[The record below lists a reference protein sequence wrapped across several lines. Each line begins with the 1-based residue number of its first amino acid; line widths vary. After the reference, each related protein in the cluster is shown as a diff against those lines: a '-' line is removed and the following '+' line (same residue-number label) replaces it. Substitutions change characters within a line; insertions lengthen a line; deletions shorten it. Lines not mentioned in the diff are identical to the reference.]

1 MPPRTRPP
9 ATVSRKLF
17 HKAGLAYF
25 WVFNDRCD
33 PDALQPQLDA
43 FARGGEV
50 SALCLH
56 PRPGLLLPYGSTDW
70 FEFIR
75 EMCKRIAKAGLDVWL
90 YDEDPYPS
98 GAAGGRVFQERPEFN
113 ARQIERFVFDPTVMD
128 TEFFGFPPGDLLWC
142 GLVNENTGERVD
154 LTARV
159 GVLRRKWQ
167 TWETWDSRFFYPDT
181 PRYQTHRADTSEP
194 EYAIVTPKIPDGF
207 KLMAFVS
214 RPIQYDWIPWGGLVD
229 TFNITATR
237 RFLELT
243 HEQYKKY
250 VGDMFGKEIKAI
262 FTDEPKYFSKNP
274 WTRGMEEDFQRVYGY
289 DIRPRFF
296 WLDSDSMCD
305 EACITRLHWR
315 EYCGKRFEE
324 NWLKP
329 VAQWC
334 RRNKLNL
341 VGHISPE
348 DDPIEQANY
357 VSNLFPLFQ
366 HFDLAGI
373 DLIIPAVGDRRHP
386 ILSVGCTAA
395 TSIAQQTGKAGVM
408 SETGAC
414 AGEEPPIPVIGK
426 ILKWQTIMGVSS
438 PLIHC
443 AYSSVRGPR
452 AYEYPPNYGP
462 NNKTAWPGM
471 VKIHRE
477 LARIQPVMRDA
488 RQVAPVAIL
497 WTIRSF
503 QMQNIEW
510 QTDPSGMRRAMTGL
524 LAACLDRQVGT
535 HFLDEA
541 ILWTLKVGKGECAIG
556 KARYTHILIPSA
568 TVLHEKTV
576 RRLRE
581 LVKAGIRVTCT
592 GDVPSRVQKA
602 ATVEHLELDFVERAT
617 IDAAVAGLPRL
628 IDLPGNATD
637 IRCTAWEK
645 SGTTQRY
652 LMNLRDTPYRAKL
665 GKKSITLKPAE
676 VIVL

>member
-1 MPPRTRPP
+1 MPPRNRP
-9 ATVSRKLF
+9 AAQVTRKLF
-17 HKAGLAYF
+17 HKTGLAYF
-25 WVFNDRCD
+25 WVFNDRCN
-33 PDALQPQLDA
+33 PDELQPQLDA
-43 FARGGEV
+43 FAKSGEV
-50 SALCLH
+50 AALCLH

-75 EMCKRIAKAGLDVWL
+75 EMCKRIAKAGLDIWL

-113 ARQIERFVFDPTVMD
+113 ARQVERFVFDPTVMD
-128 TEFFGFPPGDLLWC
+128 TEFFTFPPGDLLWC
-142 GLVNENTGERVD
+142 GLTSEATGERID
-154 LTARV
+154 LTPRV

-181 PRYQTHRADTSEP
+181 PRYTTHRADTGSP
-194 EYAIVTPKIPDGF
+194 EYGLVTPRIPEGF
-207 KLMAFVS
+207 RLMAFVS
-214 RPIQYDWIPWGGLVD
+214 RPIQYDWIAWGGLVD
-229 TFNITATR
+229 TFNPNATK

-274 WTRGMEEDFQRVYGY
+274 WTPGMAEDFKSVYGY
-289 DIRPRFF
+289 DVRPRMF

-305 EACITRLHWR
+305 EACITRLQWR

-324 NWLKP
+324 SWLKP
-329 VAQWC
+329 VSQWC

-357 VSNLFPLFQ
+357 VSNLFPLFK

-373 DLIIPAVGDRRHP
+373 DLIIPAVGDHNHP
-386 ILSVGCTAA
+386 LINVGCVSAA
-395 TSIAQQTGKAGVM
+395 SAAQQRNQMGVM

-414 AGEEPPIPVIGK
+414 AGEEPPIKLIGK

-452 AYEYPPNYGP
+452 AFEYPPNYGP
-462 NNKTAWPGM
+462 NNKPAWPGM
-471 VKIHRE
+471 TAIHHE
-477 LARIQPVMRDA
+477 LADIQPVMRDA

-510 QTDPSGMRRAMTGL
+510 QTDPTGMRRGLTAL

-535 HFLDEA
+535 HIIDES
-541 ILWTLKVGKGECAIG
+541 ILWDVKIGRGEATIG
-556 KARYTHILIPSA
+556 RARYTHLLIPSS

-576 RRLRE
+576 RKLRE
-581 LVKAGIRVTCT
+581 LERAGVKMACT
-592 GDVPSRVQKA
+592 GDVPTRVQSSRSIDP
-602 ATVEHLELDFVERAT
+602 LDLNFVPSST
-617 IDAAVAGLPRL
+617 IDAAVAKLPRL
-628 IDLPGNATD
+628 IELDGDTLD

-645 SGTTQRY
+645 AGKTQRY
-652 LMNLRDTPYRAKL
+652 LMNLRDTPFRSKIK
-665 GKKSITLKPAE
+665 GKPVALKAGQVV
-676 VIVL
+676 VI